1 MKPTFTQKV
10 KSEVISSK
18 ITFTSAINILN
29 GILYTQTNTKIHKLI
44 INNENIKQFIE
55 KILQILNIEYKL
67 PKKNW
72 LLFQIPDVFF
82 TYKYKKEKDFF
93 IGIFIISG
101 SVSDIQ
107 STSYHL
113 EIKTKNFKF
122 ANDIQEIME
131 QYGIFFKMV
140 FRKDHYLL
148 YIKKVEQICD
158 FLKAIGAVESYLVF
172 EEKKIDRDYIN
183 TINRLTNFDFYNQQ
197 KIAKSY
203 VSFLKKYKWLSENSL
218 QDDFTFEQIIFYEIK
233 KDNPG
238 ASLNDL
244 VLLLEQKNVKKTK
257 STLGY
262 YLKKID
268 KVYNKYK
275 K

>member
-1 MKPTFTQKV
+1 MKITFTQKV
-10 KSEVISSK
+10 KLEVIDQK
-18 ITFTSAINILN
+18 ISWESAINFLN

-44 INNENIKQFIE
+44 INNENIRKFIE
-55 KILQILNIEYKL
+55 KILQTLNIEYKL

-72 LLFQIPDVFF
+72 LLFEMPEIFF
-82 TYKYKKEKDFF
+82 TYKYRKEKEFF
-93 IGIFIISG
+93 AGIFIVSG
-101 SVSDIQ
+101 SVSDVK

-113 EIKTKNFKF
+113 EIKTKDFKF
-122 ANDIQEIME
+122 ANDIQDTMDH
-131 QYGIFFKMV
+131 YGISFKMV

-158 FLKAIGAVESYLVF
+158 FLKAIGAVESYLIF
-172 EEKKIDRDYIN
+172 EEKKIDRDYTN

-203 VSFLKKYKWLSENSL
+203 LNFLNQYNFICANDL
-218 QDDFTFEQIIFYEIK
+218 QNLFTYEQIIFYETK
-233 KDNPG
+233 KENDG
-238 ASLNDL
+238 ASLSDL
-244 VLLLEQKNVKKTK
+244 VLLLEQKNIKKTK

>member
-1 MKPTFTQKV
+1 MKITFTQKV
-10 KSEVISSK
+10 KLEVIDQK
-18 ITFTSAINILN
+18 ISWESAINFLN

-44 INNENIKQFIE
+44 INNENIRKFIE
-55 KILQILNIEYKL
+55 KILQTLNIEYKL

-72 LLFQIPDVFF
+72 LLFEIPEIFF
-82 TYKYKKEKDFF
+82 TYKYRKKKEFF
-93 IGIFIISG
+93 AGIFIVSG
-101 SVSDIQ
+101 SVSDVK

-113 EIKTKNFKF
+113 EIKTKDFKF
-122 ANDIQEIME
+122 ANDIQEIMDH
-131 QYGIFFKMV
+131 YGISFKMV

-158 FLKAIGAVESYLVF
+158 FLKAIGAVESYLIF
-172 EEKKIDRDYIN
+172 EEKKIDRDYTN

-203 VSFLKKYKWLSENSL
+203 LNFLNQYDFICANNL
-218 QDDFTFEQIIFYEIK
+218 QNLFTYEQIIFYETK
-233 KDNPG
+233 KENDG

-244 VLLLEQKNVKKTK
+244 VLLLEQKNIKKTK